1 MVADSPGAVAQRIA
15 AAVVNVG
22 CDIAQQR
29 IAAPDDIDPA
39 VERGLGYPRGPLA
52 LGDALTPARVL
63 QVLEGLYRLTGDPR
77 YRPSLW
83 LRRRV
88 ALGVPLTTPDRAE

>member
-1 MVADSPGAVAQRIA
+1 MADSPGAVAQRVA
-15 AAVVNVG
+15 AAIVNVG

-29 IAAPDDIDPA
+29 IAAPGDIDPA
-39 VERGLGYPRGPLA
+39 VQLGLGYPRGPLA

-63 QVLEGLYRLTGDPR
+63 QVLEGLHRQTGDPR

-83 LRRRV
+83 LQRRA
-88 ALGVPLTTPDRAE
+88 ALGVSLTTPDRAD